1 MANEA
6 TLIYELET
14 PIPFTCAD
22 GTGIE
27 KGAIL
32 KLTDPMTAALA
43 DGNEDNVA
51 GIAAEEKIA
60 NDGKTKIGVY
70 RRGIFKVLAGGAI
83 TVGQAMATNA
93 GAGGATNEVDTAA
106 ATAVGSKTIGLAL
119 ETADDGH
126 TFLMELNI
134 GCNNTAYA

>member
-6 TLIYELET
+6 VLIYETEL

-32 KLTDPMTAALA
+32 KMTDPMTAALA
-43 DGNEDNVA
+43 DGDGDIIA

-60 NDGKTKIGVY
+60 NDGKTKIAVY
-70 RRGIFKVLAGGAI
+70 RGGIFRVLAGASGI
-83 TVGQAMATNA
+83 TVGLALDTHAAT
-93 GAGGATNEVDTAA
+93 GATNEVAPA
-106 ATAVGSKTIGLAL
+106 PAGAGHQLGYAL
-119 ETADDGH
+119 ETAADTD
-126 TFLMELNI
+126 TFLMELRPHHS
-134 GCNNTAYA
+134 T